1 MVFVENT
8 VTYSCLLIS
17 AFVSLRQDIRTR
29 SAGEEKQ
36 VYQRMIQQDYGIG
49 PSPSFEHEVPSR
61 IINNRNR

>member
-17 AFVSLRQDIRTR
+17 AFVSLRQDIRNR

-36 VYQRMIQQDYGIG
+36 AYQRMIQQDCWMG
-49 PSPSFEHEVPSR
+49 PSPSYSPVVPSR
-61 IINNRNR
+61 IMNNQNR